1 ATHDSSL
8 STNPN
13 TLRLKP
19 FLNRLSLKSHQFA
32 NSLLRQFKQ
41 FVHLLARERR
51 AFRRALHFDESPVA
65 SADHVHVHLGARIFV
80 VFQIEKGRSVNDAHA
95 DRGDFTDDRGLLD
108 LVLFHQSL
116 ARDRECYVC
125 AGDGGGAR
133 SPVSLQY
140 VAIER
145 DSPLADYLAVRNGAQ
160 RTANQ
165 PLNFVGATGWTTAAN
180 LARRARVRRAREHTV
195 FGRHPTF
202 SSLAT

>member
-80 VFQIEKGRSVNDAHA
+80 VFQIEKGRAVNDAHA
-95 DRGDFTDDRGLLD
+95 DRGDFTDDPGLLEVAAVSVCIVDGTPLLD
-108 LVLFHQSL
+108 LKYDEDSRAEV
-116 ARDRECYVC
+116 DMNVVC
-125 AGDGGGAR
+125 TGDGRFIEVQGTAEGAPFTR
-133 SPVSLQY
+133 EQMDELLELAKKGIGELVRLQRQ
-140 VAIER
+140 AIEEGFK
-145 DSPLADYLAVRNGAQ
+145 A
-160 RTANQ
+160 
-165 PLNFVGATGWTTAAN
+165 
-180 LARRARVRRAREHTV
+180 
-195 FGRHPTF
+195 
-202 SSLAT
+202 